1 MNNCHYNL
9 SLLMTVFFNDF
20 FFSVDSSEES
30 SAFNFANNIC
40 FSAVNA
46 ANTVLTRVVL
56 ISVRNVS
63 G

>member
-1 MNNCHYNL
+1 
-9 SLLMTVFFNDF
+9 MTVFFNDF